1 MINRQSFQ
9 THSSAIH
16 GEEVDQVF
24 WKWVYNEA
32 PYKFSRI
39 MNGIKMM
46 PILAE
51 KIPYQLRLMV
61 SSSKGL
67 ALYRQSQTFS
77 RHKNLCRKNN
87 ETFQLFD

>member
-1 MINRQSFQ
+1 
-9 THSSAIH
+9 
-16 GEEVDQVF
+16 
-24 WKWVYNEA
+24 
-32 PYKFSRI
+32 